1 MPDLLI
7 AAIGFSLAQ
16 VLLSLLLL
24 VRQGRWGVRE
34 RLFGLLMVAILGYLM
49 MPLAAGTAWAPV
61 MTTVQTLAPG
71 MFWLFSASVFDDQF
85 RLRNWQLGLVGFT
98 VVMPALGSMLGAA
111 GSGLRWLFFSLPQGL
126 EFLLL
131 GLTLWVVSRHWRTD
145 LVESRR
151 RLRLWFVG
159 INGSFIF
166 ILILAREVLFPGAA
180 WLATWEHVAT
190 GVMLLGINLALLDY
204 RAAALFNPAP
214 QQAPGAA
221 AGMAARDEAMA
232 PAAGELPAEVE
243 PALVARLREYME
255 DSRPWR
261 EMGLTIGQLAE
272 QLGTPQ
278 YRLRQAINAGLGY
291 RNFSDFLNS
300 YRIREATGRLA
311 NPEEKQ
317 LPVLTIAMDA
327 GFRSLSSFNKAFK
340 DTHGVTPTAW
350 RRQALEAGG

>member
-1 MPDLLI
+1 
-7 AAIGFSLAQ
+7 
-16 VLLSLLLL
+16 
-24 VRQGRWGVRE
+24 
-34 RLFGLLMVAILGYLM
+34 
-49 MPLAAGTAWAPV
+49 
-61 MTTVQTLAPG
+61 
-71 MFWLFSASVFDDQF
+71 
-85 RLRNWQLGLVGFT
+85 
-98 VVMPALGSMLGAA
+98 
-111 GSGLRWLFFSLPQGL
+111 
-126 EFLLL
+126 
-131 GLTLWVVSRHWRTD
+131 
-145 LVESRR
+145 
-151 RLRLWFVG
+151 
-159 INGSFIF
+159 
-166 ILILAREVLFPGAA
+166 
-180 WLATWEHVAT
+180 
-190 GVMLLGINLALLDY
+190 MLLGINLALLDY